1 MELTAGRKVYQLKC
15 QEEVAAV
22 PVQALS
28 TNTAPD
34 VLLPQ
39 AQPPSRDLP
48 TQRATHLPQPAVPLQ
63 VFSTLL
69 LSFRTLLL
77 LAVKTETFYG
87 VYKPEVTQLNETICH
102 IKFTSAGIKRQIT

>member
-1 MELTAGRKVYQLKC
+1 MLLMHARAFTKQELFVENPWVERMTQRRGPCMELTAGRKVYQLKY

-48 TQRATHLPQPAVPLQ
+48 T
-63 VFSTLL
+63 
-69 LSFRTLLL
+69 
-77 LAVKTETFYG
+77 
-87 VYKPEVTQLNETICH
+87 
-102 IKFTSAGIKRQIT
+102 